1 MKISDE
7 KTMFTYSH
15 LKTFI
20 EQCQWIFQT
29 LPQST
34 TDEENNDNNRKK
46 TLTIHSTVR
55 FRSVYE
61 FEQSLVSDDFKIR
74 YQMLYIYVMW
84 TWKKIVN

>member
-46 TLTIHSTVR
+46 TMTIHSTVR
-55 FRSVYE
+55 FRSVYK
-61 FEQSLVSDDFKIR
+61 FEQSFVSDDFKIR
-74 YQMLYIYVMW
+74 YQMLYIYVM
-84 TWKKIVN
+84 